1 MVAGVALG
9 CASLDW
15 PKVVASSDRSVY
27 FLPLARPLGQIAL
40 LLTVSGAFVLVQ
52 RVRDATR
59 AAVFLGAG
67 WCLAWLLL
75 IRAAALVAPI
85 YSGVALAAAI
95 PADQRD
101 VPVYSVGTYDQS
113 LTFYLQ
119 RTVTLVGY
127 RGELDYG
134 LRKAPDAEIADLA
147 EFLRRWSAQSRAFAV
162 MEKTMFDDLEK
173 PRGADAAGCHRRQS
187 RPGGAAMSW
196 ITWALILMGVGL
208 NAAAQLLLKVATRP
222 LAHFSDFSA
231 DTLGSSVG
239 ILFKSPSFWAGM
251 VCYAAS
257 VCVWLAALSKAPV
270 STAYPMLSLGYVV
283 VAAVS
288 VLWLGESMGPA
299 KVLGIA
305 LICAGV
311 ILVSRSSA

>member
-1 MVAGVALG
+1 
-9 CASLDW
+9 
-15 PKVVASSDRSVY
+15 
-27 FLPLARPLGQIAL
+27 
-40 LLTVSGAFVLVQ
+40 
-52 RVRDATR
+52 
-59 AAVFLGAG
+59 
-67 WCLAWLLL
+67 
-75 IRAAALVAPI
+75 
-85 YSGVALAAAI
+85 
-95 PADQRD
+95 
-101 VPVYSVGTYDQS
+101 
-113 LTFYLQ
+113 
-119 RTVTLVGY
+119 
-127 RGELDYG
+127 
-134 LRKAPDAEIADLA
+134 
-147 EFLRRWSAQSRAFAV
+147 
-162 MEKTMFDDLEK
+162 
-173 PRGADAAGCHRRQS
+173 
-187 RPGGAAMSW
+187 MSW
-196 ITWALILMGVGL
+196 ITWVLILTGVGL

-231 DTLGSSVG
+231 DTLSGSVV
-239 ILFKSPSFWAGM
+239 ILFKSLPFWTGM

>member
-1 MVAGVALG
+1 V
-9 CASLDW
+9 
-15 PKVVASSDRSVY
+15 
-27 FLPLARPLGQIAL
+27 
-40 LLTVSGAFVLVQ
+40 
-52 RVRDATR
+52 
-59 AAVFLGAG
+59 
-67 WCLAWLLL
+67 
-75 IRAAALVAPI
+75 
-85 YSGVALAAAI
+85 
-95 PADQRD
+95 
-101 VPVYSVGTYDQS
+101 
-113 LTFYLQ
+113 
-119 RTVTLVGY
+119 
-127 RGELDYG
+127 
-134 LRKAPDAEIADLA
+134 
-147 EFLRRWSAQSRAFAV
+147 
-162 MEKTMFDDLEK
+162 
-173 PRGADAAGCHRRQS
+173 
-187 RPGGAAMSW
+187 SW

-222 LAHFSDFSA
+222 LAQFSDFSA
-231 DTLGSSVG
+231 DTLASSVG